1 MQNEKVQAQILEL
14 RAELVRY
21 ANRLNRN
28 NGEDIVQDAIIRLLT
43 IEREFTENDNFRAYS
58 YAVVRNLALNSF
70 TRKEGATVQL
80 HGTGE
85 GGTLKDNN
93 QCVSDLLD
101 AQGAQ
106 SAEAEAMRGEFSPE
120 IANALST
127 LNDGIRETFLLITV
141 DGLTYEECVEVQGI
155 PIGTVMS
162 RCNRAK
168 AQLKKQ
174 LVGA

>member
-14 RAELVRY
+14 QAELVRY

-28 NGEDIVQDAIIRLLT
+28 NGEDIVQEAIIRLLNS
-43 IEREFTENDNFRAYS
+43 EREFTENDNFRAYS
-58 YAVVRNLALNSF
+58 YAVVRNLAYNFSS
-70 TRKEGATVQL
+70 RKAEKTVQL
-80 HGTGE
+80 FGKGE
-85 GGTLKDNN
+85 GGRSLSNDE
-93 QCVSDLLD
+93 CVAKALD
-101 AQGAQ
+101 AQGAR
-106 SAEAEAMRGEFSPE
+106 SAEAEVLRGEFSPE
-120 IANALST
+120 ITNALST
-127 LNDGIRETFLLITV
+127 LNEGIRETFLLITV

-168 AQLKKQ
+168 KQLKKQ